1 MMQMSWTEM
10 VGILR
15 LDMLYA
21 VLLSILFGGAIGFE
35 RELKGKAAGLR
46 TNILICMGAA
56 LFTQVGMALAGS
68 TPDKSRIAAQIVTG
82 VGFLGAGTILHGKGT
97 ITGLTSAATIWLVAA
112 IGVALGSGEIY
123 MAGATTLVTIFVLG
137 VLGRVENYI
146 RQTSRVSKVTVEL
159 EPDLKR
165 VDDIQLLARQAGV
178 QVDDIRHEIVGDKL
192 RVDITLR
199 GPQRAQDQA
208 KLALLRAT
216 GAYTL
221 SVQDEE

>member
-1 MMQMSWTEM
+1 MSASWNEV
-10 VGILR
+10 VGVLR
-15 LDMLYA
+15 LDVLSA
-21 VLLSILFGGAIGFE
+21 VLLSILLGGSIGLE

-56 LFTQVGMALAGS
+56 LFTQVGMSMAGS

-97 ITGLTSAATIWLVAA
+97 ISGLTSAATIWLVAA
-112 IGVALGSGEIY
+112 IGCAVGAGEIA
-123 MAGATTLVTIFVLG
+123 MASGATLITIFVLG
-137 VLGRVENYI
+137 GLGRVEDYI
-146 RQTSRVSKVTVEL
+146 RRTSRISKVTVEVDAG
-159 EPDLKR
+159 PNR
-165 VDDIQLLARQAGV
+165 VDDIQLLAQQAGV
-178 QVDDIRHEIVGDKL
+178 HVDDIHHEIIGDKI
-192 RVDITLR
+192 RVDVTLR

-221 SVQDEE
+221 QVQDEE

>member
-1 MMQMSWTEM
+1 MPAWSDL
-10 VGILR
+10 VHNLR
-15 LDMLYA
+15 LDLLSA
-21 VLLSILFGGAIGFE
+21 VLLSILLGGAIGFE

-56 LFTQVGMALAGS
+56 LFTQVGIYMSGD

-112 IGVALGSGEIY
+112 IGTAVGAGEYY
-123 MAGATTLVTIFVLG
+123 MAGGTTLIALG
-137 VLGRVENYI
+137 VLRFLGWTEDYI
-146 RQTSRVSKVTVEL
+146 RRRAEVSKVRVEL
-159 EPDLKR
+159 EPDPKA
-165 VDDIQLLARQAGV
+165 VENVEMLARQAGV
-178 QVDDIRHEIVGDKL
+178 QVDEIRHEVVGGKL
-192 RVDITLR
+192 VVGVTLR
-199 GPQRAQDQA
+199 GPKRNQDQA

-221 SVQDEE
+221 SLEEEE